1 MVTTAKLLVL
11 SKLSD
16 KILTFVYCALAITS
30 LFVFSFM

>member
-1 MVTTAKLLVL
+1 MASTAKLLVL

-16 KILTFVYCALAITS
+16 KILTCVYCTLAVVS